1 MREDLDMTT
10 ANDRPD
16 GGPLGAGALSGGP
29 SGRGSSGAPID
40 RSATSAAKNG
50 HMLECRDLTKV
61 YVSGDQETHALRGVS
76 LAIDPGEYVAIM
88 GPSGSGKS
96 TLMHIL
102 GALDTPTSGEYY
114 FEGQEISEFTDDELA
129 DMRRERIGF
138 VFQQFNLLPRA
149 TVIRNVVLPLVY
161 SGIPRLDRE
170 ERAEEALRRAG
181 LEESHWTH
189 RSNELSGGQIQRV
202 AIARA
207 LINDP
212 ALILADEPT
221 GNLDTKTGDIIL
233 ETFNQLNERGHTI
246 VLITHEAMVAER
258 ARRTIRIQDGL
269 IVSDRSNGH
278 HQQAGGATAA
288 QPGETSTPGTSPATD
303 TARATG
309 MPGAKATEAAR

>member
-1 MREDLDMTT
+1 MAEGPDM
-10 ANDRPD
+10 
-16 GGPLGAGALSGGP
+16 S
-29 SGRGSSGAPID
+29 
-40 RSATSAAKNG
+40 NG
-50 HMLECRDLTKV
+50 HMIECRDLTKV
-61 YVSGDQETHALRGVS
+61 YLSGDQETHALCGVS
-76 LAIDPGEYVAIM
+76 LTIDPGEYVAIM

-102 GALDTPTSGEYY
+102 GALDNPTSGEYY

-129 DMRRERIGF
+129 DMRRLRIGF

-161 SGIPRLDRE
+161 SGMPRFDRE
-170 ERAEEALRRAG
+170 ERAEEALRKAG

-189 RSNELSGGQIQRV
+189 LSNQLSGGQIQRV

-233 ETFNQLNERGHTI
+233 ETFRQLNERGHTI
-246 VLITHEAMVAER
+246 VLITHEASVAEH

-269 IVSDRSNGH
+269 IVSDEHNGH
-278 HQQAGGATAA
+278 GRAAAVAAASSAAPARAATAA
-288 QPGETSTPGTSPATD
+288 DAKTP
-303 TARATG
+303 
-309 MPGAKATEAAR
+309 AARGIAAEVAL

>member
-1 MREDLDMTT
+1 MMPVTDMTT
-10 ANDRPD
+10 SN
-16 GGPLGAGALSGGP
+16 
-29 SGRGSSGAPID
+29 GRSS
-40 RSATSAAKNG
+40 NG

-61 YVSGDQETHALRGVS
+61 YVTGDQETHALGGVS
-76 LAIDPGEYVAIM
+76 LTIDPGEYVAIM

-114 FEGQEISEFTDDELA
+114 FEGQEISEYSDDELA
-129 DMRRERIGF
+129 DMRRLRIGF

-149 TVIRNVVLPLVY
+149 TVLRNVVLPLVY
-161 SGIPRLDRE
+161 AGISRSERD
-170 ERAEEALRRAG
+170 ERAGEALRRAG

-189 RSNELSGGQIQRV
+189 LSNQLSGGQIQRV

-233 ETFNQLNERGHTI
+233 ETFNQLNQRGHTI
-246 VLITHEAMVAER
+246 VLITHEPAVAER
-258 ARRTIRIQDGL
+258 AKRTIRIQDGL
-269 IVSDRSNGH
+269 IVSDRLNDVVDAGAAAPQESAPAAVAVEMPE
-278 HQQAGGATAA
+278 QA
-288 QPGETSTPGTSPATD
+288 EV
-303 TARATG
+303 AR
-309 MPGAKATEAAR
+309 